1 MLINVKELDY
11 YLLQCITKLLFLLE
25 INMVIIEDRG
35 KQYKLKVGDVL
46 KLPKISDKKPKD
58 KLQFAEIVYYKNEKG
73 ETLIGN
79 PYVKDIVVEATVLSQ
94 IKDKKIIVFKKKR
107 RHNYRRKIGHRQEL
121 TLVKIENIFS
131 STEKKKPKVSKN
143 TEEISKKTLE
153 TKGEKNGS

>member
-1 MLINVKELDY
+1 
-11 YLLQCITKLLFLLE
+11 
-25 INMVIIEDRG
+25 MVIIEDRG

-58 KLQFAEIVYYKNEKG
+58 KLQFTEIAYYKNDSG
-73 ETLIGN
+73 EIFIGS
-79 PYVKDIVVEATVLSQ
+79 PYVKDIVVEATVMSQ

-131 STEKKKPKVSKN
+131 STEKKQQKVSKK
-143 TEEISKKTLE
+143 TEEISKKSLD

>member
-1 MLINVKELDY
+1 
-11 YLLQCITKLLFLLE
+11 
-25 INMVIIEDRG
+25 MVIIQDRG
-35 KQYKLKVGDVL
+35 KQYNLKVGDIL

-73 ETLIGN
+73 EILIGS
-79 PYVKDIVVEATVLSQ
+79 PFVKDIVVEATVLSQ

-107 RHNYRRKIGHRQEL
+107 RHNYRRKIGHRQDL

-131 STEKKKPKVSKN
+131 SNEKKSKVSKK
-143 TEEISKKTLE
+143 TEETSKKSLE

>member
-1 MLINVKELDY
+1 
-11 YLLQCITKLLFLLE
+11 
-25 INMVIIEDRG
+25 MVIIQDRG
-35 KQYKLKVGDVL
+35 KQYKLKVGDIL

-58 KLQFAEIVYYKNEKG
+58 KLQFAEIIYYKNEKG
-73 ETLIGN
+73 EILIGS

-107 RHNYRRKIGHRQEL
+107 RHNYRRKIGHRQDL

-131 STEKKKPKVSKN
+131 STEKKPK
-143 TEEISKKTLE
+143 ISKKTEETSKKSLE

>member
-1 MLINVKELDY
+1 
-11 YLLQCITKLLFLLE
+11 
-25 INMVIIEDRG
+25 MVIIEDRG

-58 KLQFAEIVYYKNEKG
+58 KLQFSEIVYCKNEKG
-73 ETLIGN
+73 EILIGS

-121 TLVKIENIFS
+121 TIVKIEKIFS
-131 STEKKKPKVSKN
+131 SSETKPKVSKK
-143 TEEISKKTLE
+143 TEEISKKSLE
-153 TKGEKNGS
+153 TKGKKNGS

>member
-1 MLINVKELDY
+1 
-11 YLLQCITKLLFLLE
+11 
-25 INMVIIEDRG
+25 MVIIEDRG
-35 KQYKLKVGDVL
+35 KQYRVKVGDVL
-46 KLPKISDKKPKD
+46 KLPKISDKKTKD
-58 KLQFAEIVYYKNEKG
+58 KLQFSEIIYHKNEKG
-73 ETLIGN
+73 EVVIGS

-131 STEKKKPKVSKN
+131 SNEKKQPKVSKKTDEN
-143 TEEISKKTLE
+143 SKKSLE

>member
-1 MLINVKELDY
+1 
-11 YLLQCITKLLFLLE
+11 
-25 INMVIIEDRG
+25 MVIIEDRG

-58 KLQFAEIVYYKNEKG
+58 KLKFPKTIYYKNEKG
-73 ETLIGN
+73 EVLIGS
-79 PYVKDIVVEATVLSQ
+79 PYVKDIVVEATVISQ

-121 TLVKIENIFS
+121 TLVKIENVFN
-131 STEKKKPKVSKN
+131 STEKKVPEV
-143 TEEISKKTLE
+143 SKKTEDTSKKSLE

>member
-1 MLINVKELDY
+1 
-11 YLLQCITKLLFLLE
+11 
-25 INMVIIEDRG
+25 MVIIEDRG

-46 KLPKISDKKPKD
+46 KLPRISDKKPKD

-73 ETLIGN
+73 EILIGS
-79 PYVKDIVVEATVLSQ
+79 PYVKDIVVQATVLSQ

-131 STEKKKPKVSKN
+131 STEKKQPKVSKK
-143 TEEISKKTLE
+143 TEEISKKSLD

>member
-1 MLINVKELDY
+1 
-11 YLLQCITKLLFLLE
+11 
-25 INMVIIEDRG
+25 MVIIEDRG

-73 ETLIGN
+73 EILIGS

-107 RHNYRRKIGHRQEL
+107 RHNYRRKIGHRQDL

-131 STEKKKPKVSKN
+131 STEKKQPKVSKK
-143 TEEISKKTLE
+143 TEEISKKSLE

>member
-1 MLINVKELDY
+1 
-11 YLLQCITKLLFLLE
+11 
-25 INMVIIEDRG
+25 MVIIEDRG

-153 TKGEKNGS
+153 IKGEKNGS

>member
-46 KLPKISDKKPKD
+46 KLPRISDKKPKD
-58 KLQFAEIVYYKNEKG
+58 KLQFAEIIYYKNEKG
-73 ETLIGN
+73 EILIGS

-107 RHNYRRKIGHRQEL
+107 RHNYRRKIGHRQDL

-131 STEKKKPKVSKN
+131 SSEKKPKVSKK
-143 TEEISKKTLE
+143 TEETSKKSLE
-153 TKGEKNGS
+153 SKGEKNGS

>member
-1 MLINVKELDY
+1 
-11 YLLQCITKLLFLLE
+11 
-25 INMVIIEDRG
+25 MVIIEDRG

-58 KLQFAEIVYYKNEKG
+58 KLQFTEIVYHKNEKG
-73 ETLIGN
+73 EILIGS
-79 PYVKDIVVEATVLSQ
+79 PYVKDIVVEATVISQ

-131 STEKKKPKVSKN
+131 STEKKQPKSTKKA
-143 TEEISKKTLE
+143 EEISKKSLD

>member
-11 YLLQCITKLLFLLE
+11 YLLQCITKILFILE
-25 INMVIIEDRG
+25 IKMVIIEDRG
-35 KQYKLKVGDVL
+35 KQYKVKVGDIL

-58 KLQFAEIVYYKNEKG
+58 KLQFSDVIFYKNEKG
-73 ETLIGN
+73 ESLIGS
-79 PYVKDIVVEATVLSQ
+79 PYVKDIVVEASVISQ

-121 TLVKIENIFS
+121 TLVKIENILS
-131 STEKKKPKVSKN
+131 SKKKQQPEVSKKSD
-143 TEEISKKTLE
+143 EVSKKVLE

>member
-25 INMVIIEDRG
+25 INMVISEDRG

-58 KLQFAEIVYYKNEKG
+58 KLQFSEIVYCKNEKG
-73 ETLIGN
+73 EILIGS

-143 TEEISKKTLE
+143 TEEISKTTLE

>member
-1 MLINVKELDY
+1 
-11 YLLQCITKLLFLLE
+11 
-25 INMVIIEDRG
+25 MVIIEDRG

-73 ETLIGN
+73 EILIGS
-79 PYVKDIVVEATVLSQ
+79 PYVKDIVVEATVISQ

-131 STEKKKPKVSKN
+131 STEKNKSKVSKI
-143 TEEISKKTLE
+143 TGEIPKKTLE
-153 TKGEKNGS
+153 TKGENNGS

>member
-58 KLQFAEIVYYKNEKG
+58 KLQFAEIIYYKNEKG
-73 ETLIGN
+73 EILIGS

-107 RHNYRRKIGHRQEL
+107 RHNYRRKIGHRQDL

-131 STEKKKPKVSKN
+131 STEKKSKVSKK
-143 TEEISKKTLE
+143 TEEISKKSLE

>member
-1 MLINVKELDY
+1 
-11 YLLQCITKLLFLLE
+11 
-25 INMVIIEDRG
+25 MVIIEDRG
-35 KQYKLKVGDVL
+35 KQYKLKVGDIL

-73 ETLIGN
+73 EILIGS

-107 RHNYRRKIGHRQEL
+107 RHNYRRKIGHRQDL

-131 STEKKKPKVSKN
+131 SSEKKPKVSKK
-143 TEEISKKTLE
+143 TEETPKKSLE

>member
-1 MLINVKELDY
+1 
-11 YLLQCITKLLFLLE
+11 
-25 INMVIIEDRG
+25 MVIIEDRG

-73 ETLIGN
+73 EILIGS

-107 RHNYRRKIGHRQEL
+107 RHNYRRKIGHRKEL

-131 STEKKKPKVSKN
+131 STEKKQPKSTKKA
-143 TEEISKKTLE
+143 EEISKKSLD

>member
-1 MLINVKELDY
+1 
-11 YLLQCITKLLFLLE
+11 
-25 INMVIIEDRG
+25 MVIIEDRG

-73 ETLIGN
+73 EILIGS

-107 RHNYRRKIGHRQEL
+107 RHNYRRKIGHRQDL

-131 STEKKKPKVSKN
+131 STEKKNQKFQKKLKRFQKN
-143 TEEISKKTLE
+143 L
-153 TKGEKNGS
+153 

>member
-1 MLINVKELDY
+1 MYN
-11 YLLQCITKLLFLLE
+11 QITILLE
-25 INMVIIEDRG
+25 INMVIIQDRG
-35 KQYKLKVGDVL
+35 KQYKLKVGDIL

-73 ETLIGN
+73 EILIGS

-107 RHNYRRKIGHRQEL
+107 RHNYRRKIGHRQDL

-131 STEKKKPKVSKN
+131 SSEKKPKVSKK
-143 TEEISKKTLE
+143 TEETSKKSLE

>member
-1 MLINVKELDY
+1 
-11 YLLQCITKLLFLLE
+11 
-25 INMVIIEDRG
+25 MVIIEDRG
-35 KQYKLKVGDVL
+35 KHYKLKVGDVL

-58 KLQFAEIVYYKNEKG
+58 KLQFTEIIYHKTEKG
-73 ETLIGN
+73 EILIGS
-79 PYVKDIVVEATVLSQ
+79 PYVKDIVVEAIVLSQ

-131 STEKKKPKVSKN
+131 STEKKQPKVSKK
-143 TEEISKKTLE
+143 TEEISKKSLE